1 MFKGTLTSTCL
12 IALALAVSAC
22 NKMEP
27 EPLEQ
32 LSDRT
37 LQVEDPA
44 MLDAIPLEYGDLV
57 GIVEG
62 GNASVTLWF
71 EKPDHTITVVGV
83 NHARGT
89 MVPRILVI
97 PRR

>member
-12 IALALAVSAC
+12 IALALAISAC
-22 NKMEP
+22 EKIERLEP
-27 EPLEQ
+27 FA
-32 LSDRT
+32 DRT
-37 LQVEDPA
+37 LQAEEPT
-44 MLDAIPLEYGDLV
+44 MLDAIPLGYGNLV

-62 GNASVTLWF
+62 GDQYNATLWF
-71 EKPDHTITVVGV
+71 EKADRTIIVVGV

-89 MVPRILVI
+89 ITPRVLVI